1 MGLEDLAGFLRR
13 RRRVALDTSI
23 FVYHVEGNPRY
34 LSATDHLF
42 AWLERPLSSAVTSCI
57 SMTELLVQ
65 PIRESDEKLVGEF
78 FLLLTR
84 YPHLEWM
91 PTTVPIAAL
100 AARFRATYRLR
111 TPDALQAATAVYSAA
126 TGLITNDVSFRRLTE
141 IQVLVLDAALQER
154 RNRQILADLV
164 RTYIETGEPVSSRAI
179 SKRFEES
186 LSTATI
192 RNIMADLEDGGYL
205 YQPHTSAGRVPT
217 AAAYR
222 FFAQEIASQ
231 ATLTMEDR
239 NWINR
244 EMSGANSAAE
254 ITERAGHVLAEV
266 SRGVGIIV
274 SPPLRRAV
282 LEHARMWLL
291 PDGRVVVVLISPGGN
306 TRDKV
311 LRPSR
316 VFTQPELDA
325 TADFLNRHY
334 SGWML
339 DAIRSDLLQKLAT
352 ERERYETLA
361 QSALTLC
368 DPAILSE
375 TSTQQIYVEGA
386 SQFVGTPEFA
396 DQGHLRELLAAIE
409 EKHRLVSVLNA
420 CIETPEPVFVQIGI
434 KEISQAGHNLAL
446 ISAPYSGHDQVQGS
460 LGVLGPT
467 RIDYERAMTAVAY
480 VAQLFSEALQK
491 IE

>member
-1 MGLEDLAGFLRR
+1 MR
-13 RRRVALDTSI
+13 
-23 FVYHVEGNPRY
+23 NP
-34 LSATDHLF
+34 
-42 AWLERPLSSAVTSCI
+42 
-57 SMTELLVQ
+57 
-65 PIRESDEKLVGEF
+65 
-78 FLLLTR
+78 
-84 YPHLEWM
+84 
-91 PTTVPIAAL
+91 
-100 AARFRATYRLR
+100 
-111 TPDALQAATAVYSAA
+111 
-126 TGLITNDVSFRRLTE
+126 
-141 IQVLVLDAALQER
+141 ALQER

-231 ATLTMEDR
+231 ATLTVEDR
-239 NWINR
+239 KWITH

-311 LRPSR
+311 LRPGR
-316 VFTQPELDA
+316 NFTQAELDA
-325 TADFLNRHY
+325 TADFLNRNY
-334 SGWML
+334 SGWTL
-339 DAIRSDLLQKLAT
+339 DVIRTDLLQKLAT

-368 DPAILSE
+368 DPAMLSE
-375 TSTQQIYVEGA
+375 TSVQQIYVEGA
-386 SQFVGTPEFA
+386 AQFVGTPEFS

-409 EKHRLVSVLNA
+409 EKTRLVSVLNA

-467 RIDYERAMTAVAY
+467 RIDYERAMSAVAY
-480 VAQLFSEALQK
+480 VAQLFSEALHK

>member
-1 MGLEDLAGFLRR
+1 MRD
-13 RRRVALDTSI
+13 
-23 FVYHVEGNPRY
+23 P
-34 LSATDHLF
+34 
-42 AWLERPLSSAVTSCI
+42 
-57 SMTELLVQ
+57 
-65 PIRESDEKLVGEF
+65 
-78 FLLLTR
+78 
-84 YPHLEWM
+84 
-91 PTTVPIAAL
+91 
-100 AARFRATYRLR
+100 
-111 TPDALQAATAVYSAA
+111 
-126 TGLITNDVSFRRLTE
+126 
-141 IQVLVLDAALQER
+141 ALQER

-231 ATLTMEDR
+231 ATLTVEDR
-239 NWINR
+239 KWITH

-311 LRPSR
+311 LRPGR
-316 VFTQPELDA
+316 NFTQPELDA
-325 TADFLNRHY
+325 TADFLNRNY
-334 SGWML
+334 SGWTL
-339 DAIRSDLLQKLAT
+339 DAIRADLLQKLAT

-368 DPAILSE
+368 DPAMLSE
-375 TSTQQIYVEGA
+375 TQVQQIHVEGA
-386 SQFVGTPEFA
+386 AQYVGAPEFA
-396 DQGHLRELLAAIE
+396 DQAHLRELLAAIE
-409 EKHRLVSVLNA
+409 EKNRLVSVLNA

-434 KEISQAGHNLAL
+434 KEISQSGHNLAL